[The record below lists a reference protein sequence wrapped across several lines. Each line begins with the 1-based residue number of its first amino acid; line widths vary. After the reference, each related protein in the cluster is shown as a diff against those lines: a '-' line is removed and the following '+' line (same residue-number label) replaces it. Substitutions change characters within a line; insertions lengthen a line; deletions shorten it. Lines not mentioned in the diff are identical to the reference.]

1 METQLTI
8 FTKSM
13 SPLKTQHEHKK
24 RRQNVKKAKN
34 KKNEKITLKSK
45 KY

>member
-1 METQLTI
+1 
-8 FTKSM
+8 M
-13 SPLKTQHEHKK
+13 SSYKTQHEHKK
-24 RRQNVKKAKN
+24 RRQNVKKAKK